1 MPDLVHAVLDGRYE
15 CRDLLGGG
23 GASSVYRA
31 WDHVDGREVAVKVLL
46 PAAARLERTRARF
59 AREVETMVALDHP
72 NVLPVLH
79 GQMSGE
85 MPYLVMPMARGSLAS
100 WVRQRARPLD
110 VAEALPI
117 LWQAARALGYAHARG
132 VVHRDVK
139 PPNLLLRDDGGLWL
153 SDFGVARWEGGA
165 DAARLTHIGDT
176 LGTLAYM
183 APEQRLDPRRA
194 GPPSDVYGLGAT
206 AYFLTTG
213 RRPLELAM
221 SIVDPA
227 VLLRVPEP
235 LRAWVDQ
242 ATATGP
248 EDRWPSADA
257 MADALV
263 RAADALPPEALT
275 TDGAIADW
283 ATVTDPTTTA
293 PRPPARSPR

>member
-1 MPDLVHAVLDGRYE
+1 MPDLVHTVIDGRYE

-31 WDHVDGREVAVKVLL
+31 WDAQGSQEVAVKVLL

-72 NVLPVLH
+72 NILPVLQW
-79 GQMSGE
+79 QMSGE
-85 MPYLVMPMARGSLAS
+85 MPYFVMPLARSSLAS

-110 VAEALPI
+110 VAEAVPV
-117 LWQAARALGYAHARG
+117 LWQAARALAYAHARG

-153 SDFGVARWEGGA
+153 SDFGVARMAGGA

-221 SIVDPA
+221 SIVDPD

-248 EDRWPSADA
+248 EDRWPSASA
-257 MADALV
+257 MADAIAQ
-263 RAADALPPEALT
+263 AAESLPPEALA
-275 TDGAIADW
+275 TDGAIAAW
-283 ATVTDPTTTA
+283 ASVTA
-293 PRPPARSPR
+293 PSATTPG

>member
-1 MPDLVHAVLDGRYE
+1 VPDLVHTVIDGRYE

-31 WDHVDGREVAVKVLL
+31 WDAQRSQEVAVKVLL

-72 NVLPVLH
+72 NILPVLQW
-79 GQMSGE
+79 QMSGE
-85 MPYLVMPMARGSLAS
+85 MPYFVMPLARSSLAS

-110 VAEALPI
+110 VAEAVPV
-117 LWQAARALGYAHARG
+117 LWQAARALAYAHARG

-153 SDFGVARWEGGA
+153 SDFGVARMAGGA

-221 SIVDPA
+221 SIVDPD

-248 EDRWPSADA
+248 EDRWPSASA
-257 MADALV
+257 MADAIAQ
-263 RAADALPPEALT
+263 AAESLPPEALA
-275 TDGAIADW
+275 TDGAIAAW
-283 ATVTDPTTTA
+283 ASVTA
-293 PRPPARSPR
+293 PSATTPG